1 MLNNKSSLE
10 SIGCNNEADKSHIR
24 KTLVSVA
31 VCLSF
36 VSREV
41 CAAVVAVVLLANHQP
56 SKFTAPDD
64 VGVTGRPGDFCAMN
78 KKDGEG
84 YVSSN
89 KAITDHPESDV
100 GDPGNENNNKI
111 IWRSPCDVYDLYLIA
126 LTDHGDIKCD
136 ASLYEAMNHP
146 DRAKATFAVH
156 VHVMYDHR
164 PEIVYGKI
172 SIVVSKDLQ
181 NRHIG
186 RRCVLEMIMFA
197 REKGMKAIKAN
208 IYSFNHQSLK
218 MFQDIGFVQTDD
230 EWFEYPIVAE

>member
-84 YVSSN
+84 
-89 KAITDHPESDV
+89 T
-100 GDPGNENNNKI
+100 
-111 IWRSPCDVYDLYLIA
+111 
-126 LTDHGDIKCD
+126 T
-136 ASLYEAMNHP
+136 
-146 DRAKATFAVH
+146 
-156 VHVMYDHR
+156 
-164 PEIVYGKI
+164 
-172 SIVVSKDLQ
+172 
-181 NRHIG
+181 
-186 RRCVLEMIMFA
+186 
-197 REKGMKAIKAN
+197 
-208 IYSFNHQSLK
+208 
-218 MFQDIGFVQTDD
+218 
-230 EWFEYPIVAE
+230 

>member
-36 VSREV
+36 VIGV
-41 CAAVVAVVLLANHQP
+41 VVLLANHQP

-64 VGVTGRPGDFCAMN
+64 GREVCAAVVATGRPGDFCAMN

-100 GDPGNENNNKI
+100 GDPEMRTI
-111 IWRSPCDVYDLYLIA
+111 IKSFGVL
-126 LTDHGDIKCD
+126 
-136 ASLYEAMNHP
+136 
-146 DRAKATFAVH
+146 
-156 VHVMYDHR
+156 HVMSM
-164 PEIVYGKI
+164 I
-172 SIVVSKDLQ
+172 S
-181 NRHIG
+181 
-186 RRCVLEMIMFA
+186 
-197 REKGMKAIKAN
+197 
-208 IYSFNHQSLK
+208 
-218 MFQDIGFVQTDD
+218 T
-230 EWFEYPIVAE
+230 

>member
-126 LTDHGDIKCD
+126 LTDHGDIKSD

-146 DRAKATFAVH
+146 DRARKFFENFVALC
-156 VHVMYDHR
+156 DLLHR
-164 PEIVYGKI
+164 KGHSIRSRFRKIHKNEIPWHSGVRIAYRI
-172 SIVVSKDLQ
+172 YLAAW
-181 NRHIG
+181 NRLIRHPNLPL
-186 RRCVLEMIMFA
+186 V
-197 REKGMKAIKAN
+197 
-208 IYSFNHQSLK
+208 
-218 MFQDIGFVQTDD
+218 
-230 EWFEYPIVAE
+230 

>member
-36 VSREV
+36 VIGV
-41 CAAVVAVVLLANHQP
+41 VVLLANHQP

-126 LTDHGDIKCD
+126 LTDHGDIKSD

-156 VHVMYDHR
+156 VHVMSDHR